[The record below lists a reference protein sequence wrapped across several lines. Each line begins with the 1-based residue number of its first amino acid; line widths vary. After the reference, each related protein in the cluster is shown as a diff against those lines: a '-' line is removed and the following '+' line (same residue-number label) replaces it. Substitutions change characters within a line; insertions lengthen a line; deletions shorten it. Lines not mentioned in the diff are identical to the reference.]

1 MHYNVAMT
9 KIELKCSVT
18 PGAHLPEYKSDG
30 ASGADIH
37 AFLDSPVV
45 IPSGKS
51 ALIPTGIF
59 LEIPDGFEVQIR
71 PRSGLAAKNG
81 VTVLNSPGTIDSDY
95 RGEIGVG
102 LVNLGGSPYTVR
114 PGDRIA
120 QLVIQPI
127 SLCTPVEVEEL
138 DETDRGVSGFGSSG
152 QK

>member
-1 MHYNVAMT
+1 MT

-45 IPSGKS
+45 IPAGKS

-95 RGEIGVG
+95 RGEIKVI
-102 LVNLGGSPYTVR
+102 LANFGGTDFTVTD
-114 PGDRIA
+114 GDRIA
-120 QLVIQPI
+120 QAVLAPVVHARFVL
-127 SLCTPVEVEEL
+127 SDGLSCTE
-138 DETDRGVSGFGSSG
+138 RGTGGFGSTG
-152 QK
+152 V